1 MTIQAASSIPPSPP
15 RERKPVRPIDLA
27 RHMLCWPFY
36 IMLGLMVIEALLSAV
51 TTYLVIE
58 AGRDFTKDQLLTRDL
73 LMILAAQSAS
83 YIVGAVSWIY
93 AERAGFLAYG
103 RYMLQFAHENRH
115 QTKSLTDKDV
125 RERVEPFLTGETFYV
140 YFNLLFEIEGDL
152 RLFLGL
158 VFNVIVLGTQID
170 GSLPVAYAAAFVV
183 LFAMQW
189 TMRKPISRAYLDNQ
203 RMTNRMAAQGY
214 TAWDN
219 IFTGNRYNL
228 RLWLAG
234 FKAKLRDGLKAQIK
248 AIMTKEGLSAAS
260 AIVGLA
266 IVFGTMLHVATSHAG
281 NPETLIALVATL
293 PRQIEMTHNM
303 HQFTSGWNE
312 FLAVWTRLRGVAVN
326 THPEFDVNFDAR
338 IKLDMLVLRDGE
350 ASSTVT
356 SLDDAV
362 AMILSKPT
370 GRINV
375 RGANGSGKST
385 LLTSLKAQ
393 VKNRAYYW
401 PTADRLAFQFAQGME
416 PEDMDYGDDEGPK
429 KPAKPPGFSSGE
441 RQLRALRE
449 IVAYTAAEMYLLDEW
464 DANLDPQNR
473 AAADALVEELAR
485 RARVVEISH
494 RDRV

>member
-1 MTIQAASSIPPSPP
+1 MTVQDGAISPG
-15 RERKPVRPIDLA
+15 ERKPVRPIDLA
-27 RHMLCWPFY
+27 RHMLCAPFY
-36 IMLGLMVIEALLSAV
+36 VMLCLMVVEALLGAV

-58 AGRDFTKDQLLTRDL
+58 AGRNFTRDQLLIWDL

-83 YIVGAVSWIY
+83 YVVGAVSWIY

-152 RLFLGL
+152 RLLLGL
-158 VFNVIVLGTQID
+158 IFNVIVLGTQID
-170 GSLPVAYAAAFVV
+170 GSLPVAYSAAFVV

-189 TMRKPISRAYLDNQ
+189 TMRKQISRAYLDNQ
-203 RMTNRMAAQGY
+203 RMTNRMTAQGY

-234 FKAKLRDGLKAQIK
+234 FKSKLRDGLKAQIR

-266 IVFGTMLHVATSHAG
+266 IVFGTMVYVATIHADDA
-281 NPETLIALVATL
+281 ETLIALVATL

-312 FLAVWTRLRGVAVN
+312 LLAVWTRLRGVAVN
-326 THPEFDVNFDAR
+326 THPEFDPEFDSR
-338 IKLDMLVLRDGE
+338 IKIDKLILREGDR
-350 ASSTVT
+350 SNTVG
-356 SLDDAV
+356 SLEDAV
-362 AMILSKPT
+362 MLIASKPT

-375 RGANGSGKST
+375 RGANGAGKST
-385 LLTSLKAQ
+385 LLASLKSR

-401 PTADRLAFQFAQGME
+401 PTADRLSFKFAQGME
-416 PEDMDYGDDEGPK
+416 PEDLDYGDDEEPK

-464 DANLDPQNR
+464 DANLDPSNR
-473 AAADALVEELAR
+473 AAADALVEELAK

>member
-1 MTIQAASSIPPSPP
+1 MSIETTLAA
-15 RERKPVRPIDLA
+15 RKPVRPLDLA
-27 RHMLCWPFY
+27 RHMLCVPFY
-36 IMLGLMVIEALLSAV
+36 IMLCLMVIEALLGAV

-58 AGRDFTKDQLLTRDL
+58 AGRDFTKDQLLIRDL
-73 LMILAAQSAS
+73 MMILAAQSAS
-83 YIVGAVSWIY
+83 YIVGAISWIY

-140 YFNLLFEIEGDL
+140 YFHLLFEIEGDL
-152 RLFLGL
+152 RLLLGL
-158 VFNVIVLGTQID
+158 IFNVIVLGTQID

-183 LFAMQW
+183 LFGMQW
-189 TMRKPISRAYLDNQ
+189 TMRKQISRTYLDNQ
-203 RMTNRMAAQGY
+203 RMTNRMTAQGY

-219 IFTGNRYNL
+219 VFTGNAYNL

-234 FKAKLRDGLKAQIK
+234 FKSKLRDGLRAQIK
-248 AIMTKEGLSAAS
+248 AITTKEGLSAAS
-260 AIVGLA
+260 AIVGLG
-266 IVFGTMLHVATSHAG
+266 IVFGAMAWVAVSQQDE
-281 NPETLIALVATL
+281 PETLIALIATL

-312 FLAVWTRLRGVAVN
+312 LLAVWTRLRGVASN
-326 THPEFDVNFDAR
+326 THPEFDLNFDGR
-338 IKLDMLVLRDGE
+338 IKLDKLVLREGE
-350 ASSTVT
+350 NSSTVA
-356 SLDDAV
+356 SLEDAV
-362 AMILSKPT
+362 SLILAKPT

-385 LLTSLKAQ
+385 LLTSLKSQ

-401 PTADRLAFQFAQGME
+401 PTADRLSFQFAQGME
-416 PEDMDYGDDEGPK
+416 PEDLDYGDDEEPK
-429 KPAKPPGFSSGE
+429 KPSKPPGFSSGE

-449 IVAYTAAEMYLLDEW
+449 IVAYTQAQMYLLDEW
-464 DANLDPQNR
+464 DANLDPHNR
-473 AAADALVEELAR
+473 AAADALVEQLAQ

-494 RDRV
+494 RDRI